1 MWRWLVVGLGY
12 AGIVYVMF
20 SGARKLELRQNEV
33 YGFDTEYQFY
43 VKNPQIL
50 IPLFSLYSEVK
61 YKWLRA

>member
-1 MWRWLVVGLGY
+1 MVGLGY